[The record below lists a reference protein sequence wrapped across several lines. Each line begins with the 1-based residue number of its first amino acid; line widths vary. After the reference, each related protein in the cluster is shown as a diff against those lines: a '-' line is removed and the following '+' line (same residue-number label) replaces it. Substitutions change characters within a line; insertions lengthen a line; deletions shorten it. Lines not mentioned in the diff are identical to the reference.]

1 MTITELRLSSDTEG
15 YIKLGL
21 KTPLI
26 SNLVDGGVYEW
37 DSLAEIAVAWSGG
50 EFSEYPVPNVVDGN
64 YFLETRKVINGEG
77 IRDTDFLMNETPLS
91 NSGECNLKVK
101 EDYLFGGNHNSCQV
115 DVYLSAEDIGYLDES
130 TFKFEPDV
138 VRITLVKKQDSSDIP
153 SRSEDLFVL
162 LDDE

>member
-1 MTITELRLSSDTEG
+1 
-15 YIKLGL
+15 
-21 KTPLI
+21 
-26 SNLVDGGVYEW
+26 
-37 DSLAEIAVAWSGG
+37 
-50 EFSEYPVPNVVDGN
+50 
-64 YFLETRKVINGEG
+64 
-77 IRDTDFLMNETPLS
+77 
-91 NSGECNLKVK
+91 
-101 EDYLFGGNHNSCQV
+101 V